1 MAPHRDPAASL
12 GEESHTFV
20 LESVTT
26 SRFWCF
32 WDAQRKSDRYCRVNL
47 KDQDWSSLGHQSHY
61 TEVCKKEWRNICLW
75 VNCVVLHC
83 YRCILLRFYC
93 SFLCIVD
100 VVCITRYCFLV
111 IFVSNYFLVG
121 LILTETHHFQVLT
134 LILSNMP
141 ITLPKNP
148 QYFTSS
154 DSDTSSLFA
163 DSNEFW
169 QLDGIALNFGPM
181 HV

>member
-1 MAPHRDPAASL
+1 MVDVFMEVYRRST
-12 GEESHTFV
+12 EQI
-20 LESVTT
+20 
-26 SRFWCF
+26 FWFCSGMIIITITY
-32 WDAQRKSDRYCRVNL
+32 KH
-47 KDQDWSSLGHQSHY
+47 K
-61 TEVCKKEWRNICLW
+61 CKNICLW
-75 VNCVVLHC
+75 VNCVVLHR

-100 VVCITRYCFLV
+100 VVCITRCCCLV

-121 LILTETHHFQVLT
+121 LILTETHHLQVLT

-163 DSNEFW
+163 DSNEF
-169 QLDGIALNFGPM
+169 
-181 HV
+181 